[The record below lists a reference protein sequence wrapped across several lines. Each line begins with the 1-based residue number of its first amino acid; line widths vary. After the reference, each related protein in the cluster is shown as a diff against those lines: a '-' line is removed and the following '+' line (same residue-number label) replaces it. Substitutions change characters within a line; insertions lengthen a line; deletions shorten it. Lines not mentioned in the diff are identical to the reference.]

1 MEITHFGAT
10 ALASFLA
17 SSVECVEALTIVLAV
32 AVSRGRPSALAG
44 AAVGLGLLAGLVATL
59 GPALHAIPLS
69 WVQITIGA
77 LLVLFGMRWLR
88 KAILR
93 SAGIIALHDEAAA
106 FSSELS
112 ALGAHNDAAVLR
124 RWDFV
129 AIGASLKAVVL
140 EGIEVVFV
148 VLAFATAGDAMLPAA
163 SGAIV
168 AGILVSL
175 TGVLLYRPLTRVPE
189 NTLKFAVGV
198 MLSAFGTYWL
208 GEGYGVSWPGAD
220 LALLALIGG
229 YAAAA
234 LVGARLA
241 RGRVQRRIVFLPL

>member
-44 AAVGLGLLAGLVATL
+44 AVVGLGLLAGLVATL
-59 GPALHAIPLS
+59 GPALRAIPLS

-93 SAGIIALHDEAAA
+93 SAGIIAHHDEAAT
-106 FSSELS
+106 FSSELRT
-112 ALGAHNDAAVLR
+112 LGAHDAAVFR

-129 AIGASLKAVVL
+129 AVGASLKAVVL
-140 EGIEVVFV
+140 EGVEVVFV
-148 VLAFATAGDAMLPAA
+148 VLAFATAGDALLPAA
-163 SGAIV
+163 AGAIA

-175 TGVLLYRPLTRVPE
+175 AGMLLYRPLTRVPE

-220 LALLALIGG
+220 LALLGLIAW

-241 RGRVQRRIVFLPL
+241 RGCVQRRIVFLPL

>member
-44 AAVGLGLLAGLVATL
+44 AVVGLGLLAGLVATL
-59 GPALHAIPLS
+59 GPALRAIPLS

-93 SAGIIALHDEAAA
+93 SAGIIAHHDEAAT
-106 FSSELS
+106 FSSELRT
-112 ALGAHNDAAVLR
+112 LGSHDPAVFR
-124 RWDFV
+124 RWDFIG
-129 AIGASLKAVVL
+129 IGASLKAVVL
-140 EGIEVVFV
+140 EGVEVVFV
-148 VLAFATAGDAMLPAA
+148 VLAFATAGDALLPAA
-163 SGAIV
+163 AGAIA

-175 TGVLLYRPLTRVPE
+175 AGMLLYRPLTRVPE

-220 LALLALIGG
+220 LALLGLIAW

-241 RGRVQRRIVFLPL
+241 RGCVQRRIVFLPL